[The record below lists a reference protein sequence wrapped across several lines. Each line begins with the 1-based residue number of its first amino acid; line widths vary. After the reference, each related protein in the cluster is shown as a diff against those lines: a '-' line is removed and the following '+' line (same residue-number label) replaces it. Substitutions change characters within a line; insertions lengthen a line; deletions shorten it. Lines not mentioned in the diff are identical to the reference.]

1 MNFEYRVKGKVEQAF
16 ILRGHC
22 SNVGTTIDLLL
33 SENELEFVK
42 ERCSD
47 FIVSKLN
54 NNTNVSINSKLVN
67 SPEPVLEETK
77 TENKPKEIINELQ
90 TKRANNV
97 NKGKHKENL

>member
-22 SNVGTTIDLLL
+22 NNVGTTIDLFL

-47 FIVSKLN
+47 FVVSKLN
-54 NNTNVSINSKLVN
+54 NNTNVSINSKPVN

-77 TENKPKEIINELQ
+77 TEETLKGVKNELQ
-90 TKRANNV
+90 SKPNGNAG
-97 NKGKHKENL
+97 KGKHKEHI